1 MLAPDDRST
10 LVDCL
15 RPPPRFA
22 LDLAVGT
29 TYTLN
34 LTTLLV
40 VPTAY
45 ALFPTG
51 DLTGEETESGGE
63 PDTRLTPVGLLD
75 ALRRVSGRLTIFCDA
90 AQIAPPVRTRRV
102 LLGLVE
108 DSVVPVVA
116 PHGGAFHPKLWA
128 LRFRDQA
135 GEVTYRLLIGTRN
148 LTFDGSWDT
157 MVMLESD
164 PHATPVAGAGDLL
177 LGLSRTAGPVLTPK
191 RRQVLQQFAAELGG
205 VGFAAPA
212 GFELARLHT
221 FGIDAQQS
229 WPFPK
234 RCDRLLVV
242 SPFLSPGALKRL
254 PAASQR
260 RVLVSRR
267 EALDCT
273 PAADG
278 FECYEL
284 APDLVA
290 EQPAEEASATDPTR
304 ALVGLHAKLYVAET
318 GGKTRWWTGSANAT
332 DAAYGH
338 NVETLLELRSS
349 QAPHTVT
356 ELLRER
362 QNGDDSSKTFR
373 DLLRQWSRVT
383 TEPAHASVDDLLD
396 DVRRQIAAIG
406 FTATVTAL
414 DADRYRVAYTS
425 DRPVDLP
432 PDVELRCWPATGT
445 RPDEPTALGAD
456 ATLRLDTTAVLSTL
470 TAFLVVELS
479 GGGTR
484 TACAVRCQLVG
495 APEHRQQRLIA
506 YLLADPDR
514 LLRYLLA
521 LLSDDRALLSEQ
533 EAFTADA
540 ATWHSSGMERLPL
553 LERMVKALVQEPA
566 KLAEVSELLT
576 TVQQGG
582 VGLPV
587 ELAEL
592 WQSVW
597 QVARQRTRSTDA
609 R

>member
-15 RPPPRFA
+15 RPPPGFA

-45 ALFPTG
+45 AMFPTG
-51 DLTGEETESGGE
+51 DVTGEETDSGGE
-63 PDTRLTPVGLLD
+63 PDARLTPVGLLD

-108 DSVVPVVA
+108 ETVVPVVA

-128 LRFRDQA
+128 LRFRDQD
-135 GEVTYRLLIGTRN
+135 GEVLHRLLIGTRN

-164 PHATPVAGAGDLL
+164 PHATPVAGAGELL
-177 LGLSRTAGPVLTPK
+177 RGLSRTAGPVLTPT
-191 RRQVLQQFAAELGG
+191 RRHVLQQFAEELDG
-205 VGFAAPA
+205 VGFATPA

-221 FGIDAQQS
+221 FGIDAQQP

-242 SPFLSPGALKRL
+242 SPFLSPGALQRL

-267 EALDCT
+267 ESLECT
-273 PAADG
+273 PAADE

-290 EQPAEEASATDPTR
+290 EQPADEASATDPAR
-304 ALVGLHAKLYVAET
+304 ALVGLHAKLYVTET

-356 ELLRER
+356 ELLRQR
-362 QNGDDSSKTFR
+362 KGGDDSSKTFR
-373 DLLRQWSRVT
+373 DLLLPWSRVT
-383 TEPAHASVDDLLD
+383 EPVQASADDLLD
-396 DVRRQIAAIG
+396 DVRRQVAAIG

-414 DADRYRVAYTS
+414 DADRYRVTYTS
-425 DRPVDLP
+425 DGPVGLP
-432 PDVELRCWPATGT
+432 PDVELRCWPATDT
-445 RPDEPTALGAD
+445 RPDEPTALDAD
-456 ATLRLDTTAVLSTL
+456 ATLRLETTAVLSTL
-470 TAFLVVELS
+470 TAFLVVEVS

-484 TACAVRCQLVG
+484 TACTLRCQLVG

-521 LLSDDRALLSEQ
+521 LLSDDQTLLSEQ
-533 EAFTADA
+533 EAFASDA
-540 ATWHSSGMERLPL
+540 ATWHSNGMERLPL

-576 TVQQGG
+576 TIQQGG
-582 VGLPV
+582 VSLPA

-597 QVARQRTRSTDA
+597 QVARQRTGGTDA
-609 R
+609 C